1 MVFNQSK
8 IIPLAQLK
16 AGQKG
21 RVTLVGLCGG
31 RDFSQHLHDMGI
43 VEGSEFEVITPGRP
57 GPFLVNINNTS
68 LAIGQG
74 VAGKIMIEERR

>member
-1 MVFNQSK
+1 MFNQSR

-21 RVTLVGLCGG
+21 RVVLAGVYGG
-31 RDFSQHLHDMGI
+31 RGFSQHLYDMGI
-43 VEGSEFEVITPGRP
+43 VEGSDIEVVTPGRP

-74 VAGKIMIEERR
+74 VANKIMIEERR